1 VEQARLLLWWAGMD
15 QEPNYRA
22 LSLRLSTAPALS
34 MPLSFREDPFRDR
47 LKNSQRGS
55 RPWLWMAYSA
65 QIGLLGLLLAV
76 FRAAVRGPSRIFR
89 QSLPAIAVY
98 FRHL

>member
-34 MPLSFREDPFRDR
+34 MPLSFRELRTSRQFVNMGSVPS
-47 LKNSQRGS
+47 NSKRNI
-55 RPWLWMAYSA
+55 PYEPA
-65 QIGLLGLLLAV
+65 Q
-76 FRAAVRGPSRIFR
+76 AALTASC
-89 QSLPAIAVY
+89 QY
-98 FRHL
+98 T

>member
-34 MPLSFREDPFRDR
+34 MPLSFREDNF
-47 LKNSQRGS
+47 S
-55 RPWLWMAYSA
+55 
-65 QIGLLGLLLAV
+65 
-76 FRAAVRGPSRIFR
+76 AVREYGQRT
-89 QSLPAIAVY
+89 V
-98 FRHL
+98 